1 MRSGHS
7 LIEVLI
13 ALALLGALLGFA
25 APRLG
30 ALSDHAVVRGASTEL
45 AAMLSAARHAALLR
59 SAPAA
64 LLLDGTRG
72 QAMVVAGA
80 DTVLA
85 RAIASEPGG
94 VRFAATR
101 DTIRYAPSGRGL
113 GASNTTLIVRRGSAA
128 DTLWVSRLGRVRW

>member
-13 ALALLGALLGFA
+13 ALALLGTLLGFA

-30 ALSDHAVVRGASTEL
+30 ALSDRAVVRGASAEL
-45 AAMLSAARHAALLR
+45 GAMLSAARHAALLR
-59 SAPAA
+59 SAPTA
-64 LLLDGTRG
+64 LLLDSTRVL
-72 QAMVVAGA
+72 ATIVAGT

-85 RAIASEPGG
+85 RAIAREPGG
-94 VRFAATR
+94 VRFGATR
-101 DTIRYAPSGRGL
+101 DTIRYGPSGRGL

-128 DTLWVSRLGRVRW
+128 DTLWVSRLGRVR